1 MGEYPQHEQ
10 PSRGWR
16 LRVLSYNTFLHPEIL
31 TSKLASESI
40 PRPLRALQS
49 EVNPEQINLL
59 EVLAAMLVRKNVLH
73 KNKEAWLGAASTQL

>member
-1 MGEYPQHEQ
+1 
-10 PSRGWR
+10 
-16 LRVLSYNTFLHPEIL
+16 
-31 TSKLASESI
+31 
-40 PRPLRALQS
+40 LQS